1 METRG
6 DGQGQLIHKERA
18 KTRRASDLVH
28 TSWGLRRKERSQDKC
43 VSYELGKVNMKWG
56 CRWLEFTLGLS
67 EDFKTSYKESM
78 VEEWQ
83 AEGEKNWKE
92 GVTA

>member
-1 METRG
+1 
-6 DGQGQLIHKERA
+6 
-18 KTRRASDLVH
+18 
-28 TSWGLRRKERSQDKC
+28 
-43 VSYELGKVNMKWG
+43 MKWG